1 MQLIKI
7 SILGSS
13 GFIGQNLVKSLA
25 KTYKVNQVSLRA
37 NNWQGKLQESELFIN
52 LIGKAHDHKGTAT
65 EQDFYYANTELAKE
79 VFEVFINSDA
89 KLFIHISSLAA
100 LEEVESE
107 TALTE
112 DTMPHLQSWY
122 GKSKRAGEEWL
133 LNQTLPE
140 GKKLIILRP
149 PMVHGPGDKGNLGLL
164 YKLISKGIPYPL
176 ASFNNQRSFISIDN
190 FNFFIQEIIKGQDRL
205 VSGIYHISDDEPIA
219 TNTIISIIKEVEQ
232 KNIPNLSLPKSFVN
246 LMAKV
251 GDIIPIPLNS
261 IRLKKMTSNLVLS
274 NEKIKAALGIEKL
287 PLTAEEGIEKT
298 IRSFKEVKTK
308 K

>member
-1 MQLIKI
+1 MHI
-7 SILGSS
+7 SILGAS
-13 GFIGQNLVKSLA
+13 GFIGHNLYTSLVQYYNVQ
-25 KTYKVNQVSLRA
+25 TVSLRKISWKDEVQSS
-37 NNWQGKLQESELFIN
+37 NVIVN
-52 LIGKAHDHKGTAT
+52 LVGKAHDHKGTAT

-79 VFEVFINSDA
+79 IFEVFINSDA

-112 DTMPHLQSWY
+112 DAMPHPLSWY
-122 GKSKRAGEEWL
+122 GKSKRAAEEWL
-133 LNQTLPE
+133 LQQALPK
-140 GKKLIILRP
+140 GKQLIILRP

-164 YKLISKGIPYPL
+164 YNLISKGIPYPL
-176 ASFNNQRSFISIDN
+176 ASFDNQRSFISIDN
-190 FNFFIQEIIKGQDRL
+190 FNFFIQEIIKGQDKL

-219 TNTIISIIKEVEQ
+219 TNTIISIIKDVEQ

-246 LMAKV
+246 LIAKV

-274 NEKIKAALGIEKL
+274 NQKIKTALGIEKL

-298 IRSFKEVKTK
+298 IRSFKKVKSK